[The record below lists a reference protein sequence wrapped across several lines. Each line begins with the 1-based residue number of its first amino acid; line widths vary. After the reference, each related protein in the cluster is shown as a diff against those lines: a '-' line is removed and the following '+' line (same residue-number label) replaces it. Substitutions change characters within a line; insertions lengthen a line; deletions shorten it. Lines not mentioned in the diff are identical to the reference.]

1 MTKRTECLTPTILL
15 ITVASIILA
24 CPRLLAQTTPAAA
37 APSSPAT
44 GALPAPSFDVAT
56 IKPHPSASS
65 YSFLGIRATP
75 DGVSAL
81 SPLRNLVLFAYTHQ
95 IGDQVSGGPDWAKAD
110 QFDVQAK
117 MSEADI
123 VAMQK
128 LKPAEAAA
136 RSQLMMQTLL
146 AERFRLKVHSEAG
159 QAPIYELVVAK
170 GGPKMEVAATDASG
184 EQHVG
189 MMFRN
194 DRGVARGVSMQSLA
208 GFLSTPNGGMGRPV
222 IDKTGLSGT
231 YNFTLNSSWCGA
243 PPCGPDY
250 ASAMFSALQE
260 LGLKLQ
266 PATGAI
272 EIIVIDHAERPS
284 EN

>member
-1 MTKRTECLTPTILL
+1 
-15 ITVASIILA
+15 
-24 CPRLLAQTTPAAA
+24 
-37 APSSPAT
+37 
-44 GALPAPSFDVAT
+44 
-56 IKPHPSASS
+56 
-65 YSFLGIRATP
+65 
-75 DGVSAL
+75 VSAL

-189 MMFRN
+189 MM
-194 DRGVARGVSMQSLA
+194 
-208 GFLSTPNGGMGRPV
+208 GRPV

>member
-1 MTKRTECLTPTILL
+1 
-15 ITVASIILA
+15 
-24 CPRLLAQTTPAAA
+24 
-37 APSSPAT
+37 
-44 GALPAPSFDVAT
+44 
-56 IKPHPSASS
+56 
-65 YSFLGIRATP
+65 
-75 DGVSAL
+75 VSAL

-146 AERFRLKVHSEAG
+146 AERFRLMVHSEAG